1 MTYQSSARV
10 ALSDA
15 DLLLGKLVSHAAEH
29 DAVIEE
35 NELNDHTI
43 FVGENT
49 IRVVSDNISLSMEVT
64 AASESILYFLKEASV
79 RHLAELA
86 PKAAKEL
93 LWQDTASREK
103 TSALPPSFFELT
115 VVGKSAPMHGLIRL
129 KLAGQADLGSLAGPG
144 LHVKLMLPALTGK
157 SPVWPRVAPNGTTLW
172 PDGDDALHVRYY
184 TIKSVDPEQQ
194 TVDIDIVKHAGG
206 LFAEWAERA
215 GSGQKVG
222 LLGPGGGEMP
232 PAHARVLICGDQ
244 TALPAIARMLEHLP
258 ENVSGHVIAEAA
270 NEGELAAYLPDT
282 PLDVRALPVSRF
294 RSSLRG
300 AASSLVAGERPDFA
314 WFAGEHGTAQE
325 MRRFFKKDL
334 HLPKGSQFAITFWRD
349 GAPLKAD

>member
-15 DLLLGKLVSHAAEH
+15 GLLLGKLVAHAAEH
-29 DAVIEE
+29 DAVIEQ
-35 NELNDHTI
+35 NAPNDHTI
-43 FVGENT
+43 IVGEST
-49 IRVVSDNISLSMEVT
+49 IRVASDDVSLSMEVK

-86 PKAAKEL
+86 PKAATEL
-93 LWQDTASREK
+93 LWQDTAPREN
-103 TSALPPSFFELT
+103 TSALPPGFFELT

-144 LHVKLMLPALTGK
+144 LHVKLMLPVLTGR
-157 SPVWPRVAPNGTTLW
+157 SPVWPRVAPNGTTHW
-172 PDGDDALHVRYY
+172 PAGDDALHVRYY
-184 TIKSVDPEQQ
+184 TIKSVDPVQQ
-194 TVDIDIVKHAGG
+194 TVEMDIVKHAGG

-232 PAHARVLICGDQ
+232 PENAQVLICGDQ
-244 TALPAIARMLEHLP
+244 TALPAIARMLEQLP
-258 ENVSGHVIAEAA
+258 ERVSGTVIAEAA
-270 NEGELAAYLPDT
+270 SDKELAAYLPDT
-282 PLDVRALPVSRF
+282 PLGVRALPASRF
-294 RSSLRG
+294 RSTLRET
-300 AASSLVAGERPDFA
+300 ASSLVAGVRPDFA
-314 WFAGEHGTAQE
+314 WFAGEHEIAQD

-334 HLPKGSQFAITFWRD
+334 HLAKGRQFSITYWRD